1 MQGFRWFAAR
11 AKEIVVNTPSRSVEQ
26 SVERSTKIAKVLA
39 RRMRVAQDR
48 FNERLTSAAKHLS
61 PSPPAACFDPWS
73 LWSACSPRACGT

>member
-48 FNERLTSAAKHLS
+48 FNERLTSAAKGKRWLTWSKRLS
-61 PSPPAACFDPWS
+61 RRLVW
-73 LWSACSPRACGT
+73 